1 MKEFKLPFESFI
13 GGWFIPENLC
23 DKIIDHHKNSKEKF
37 KGTVR
42 KDNLLVEEKSV
53 KQSTDVYV
61 HPFNNENPDFFKE
74 YLKILGDCVLLYSKK
89 YSYVNDNDSFGLIKS
104 FNIQHYLPGEGF
116 SKWHFER
123 GGIASMDRTLVFMTY
138 LNDVDDGGT
147 EFLYQ
152 KIKTPAKKGLTL
164 IWPTDFTHTHKG
176 EISNTKEKYI
186 ATGWFN
192 FLTNQQ
198 KEKFTKLN

>member
-1 MKEFKLPFESFI
+1 MKEFELPFESFI

-74 YLKILGDCVLLYSKK
+74 YLKILGDCVLLYSNK
-89 YSYVNDNDSFGLIKS
+89 SSF
-104 FNIQHYLPGEGF
+104 
-116 SKWHFER
+116 
-123 GGIASMDRTLVFMTY
+123 
-138 LNDVDDGGT
+138 
-147 EFLYQ
+147 
-152 KIKTPAKKGLTL
+152 
-164 IWPTDFTHTHKG
+164 
-176 EISNTKEKYI
+176 
-186 ATGWFN
+186 ATVGAE
-192 FLTNQQ
+192 TSV
-198 KEKFTKLN
+198 